1 MLEQSWIAQ
10 RYTDKQTERDTD
22 RGTNRDIQILE
33 TTVNYLLPTTHTL
46 HPEVKTEKE
55 AALSPNRKTKQLR
68 QSTNVSSAGV

>member
-1 MLEQSWIAQ
+1 MLEQSWITQ
-10 RYTDKQTERDTD
+10 RYTDRQTDRDTD

-33 TTVNYLLPTTHTL
+33 TTVNYLLPTTHTQ